1 MNITVTRESVPS
13 SDGIH
18 TLIGKTYIPEGKIK
32 GLFHVVHGM
41 TEHIDRYDGFMH
53 EIAEQGYIC
62 FGYDHLGH
70 GKTVNSTDELG
81 FIAHKDGW
89 NYLAKDVSVFAFEMK
104 KKYGDYLPYYLMGH
118 SMGSFISRLAAEKYI
133 KPDKFIIMGTGGPN
147 PAAGIGLIAIDVVK
161 FFKGERYISKAIDNL
176 AFGTYNSHFKDEND
190 PIAWLTKDREQ
201 KKKYA
206 SDPYCTFKF
215 TVSAMHDLVT
225 LNKKANR
232 AAWFQNIKMPVLLVS
247 GADDPVGNYG
257 KGVTKVYEKLKKA
270 GCNVQIKLYENCR
283 HEILNDTC
291 RDEVIHDIENFIE

>member
-104 KKYGDYLPYYLMGH
+104 KK
-118 SMGSFISRLAAEKYI
+118 IR
-133 KPDKFIIMGTGGPN
+133 
-147 PAAGIGLIAIDVVK
+147 
-161 FFKGERYISKAIDNL
+161 
-176 AFGTYNSHFKDEND
+176 
-190 PIAWLTKDREQ
+190 
-201 KKKYA
+201 
-206 SDPYCTFKF
+206 
-215 TVSAMHDLVT
+215 
-225 LNKKANR
+225 
-232 AAWFQNIKMPVLLVS
+232 
-247 GADDPVGNYG
+247 
-257 KGVTKVYEKLKKA
+257 
-270 GCNVQIKLYENCR
+270 
-283 HEILNDTC
+283 
-291 RDEVIHDIENFIE
+291 